1 MEQSSFDVDFHVTY
15 ESDIAHPQDVIYSEN
30 PDVHAS
36 VDTFVR
42 AGLFTEEE
50 ARLVAERF
58 IFPEADSILNYSVAA
73 ELRESGQADLDR
85 AGKRY
90 WDILVDQLTYRHGDL
105 VQKLRILRKAR
116 GHHRNE
122 EAILTTNL
130 GAKRL
135 NRMIQFANQIRQVRY
150 DIVMDMHR
158 AEAGKCNMVYPT
170 CVPAD
175 RRITSTKQQEYL
187 RQALV
192 TYIRSAS

>member
-1 MEQSSFDVDFHVTY
+1 MEFNHYFDAAVNFYKDDVAPPK
-15 ESDIAHPQDVIYSEN
+15 EVIYSEN

-58 IFPEADSILNYSVAA
+58 ILPEADSILNYSVAA

-90 WDILVDQLTYRHGDL
+90 WDILIDQLTYRHGDL

-122 EAILTTNL
+122 EAIDTTNL

-158 AEAGKCNMVYPT
+158 AEAGKRSMVYPT
-170 CVPAD
+170 CAPAD

>member
-1 MEQSSFDVDFHVTY
+1 MEFNHYFDAAVNPYKDDVD
-15 ESDIAHPQDVIYSEN
+15 PPKDVIYSEN

-58 IFPEADSILNYSVAA
+58 ILPEADSILNYSVAA

-90 WDILVDQLTYRHGDL
+90 WDILIDQLTYRHGDL

-122 EAILTTNL
+122 EAIATTNL

-158 AEAGKCNMVYPT
+158 AEAGKRNMVYPT

-175 RRITSTKQQEYL
+175 RRIASTKQQEYL

>member
-116 GHHRNE
+116 GHHRDE

-150 DIVMDMHR
+150 GIVMDMHR
-158 AEAGKCNMVYPT
+158 AEAGKRNMVYPI
-170 CVPAD
+170 CAPAD